1 LFGSF
6 CCAAFPDIPEKARH
20 APNYGPLPARQVST
34 HSDAN
39 SAAPISGTRRQFEAS
54 APADVARTDHF
65 APVSGSLKAG
75 GRHSEPSAA
84 SGALLTGAG
93 AQVKAA
99 RSDDRS
105 PAQFGLRMKNK
116 MRFSRSLA
124 SGRPGRYEEPFPVR
138 FDDEFV
144 ARLVQPRARQKRAI
158 LGSSVDNHDHHHDHH
173 HDDEPIDN
181 DCTILGV
188 KYQLGQVVGVA
199 SDQCQECRCAAQS
212 LWCSP
217 KCCFKPAPFEI
228 VPHLMTVFEETRNQP
243 SETAVQK
250 NPLHYIQSE

>member
-1 LFGSF
+1 MCLFGSF

-188 KYQLGQVVGVA
+188 KYQLGQVVGKDFFQLFI
-199 SDQCQECRCAAQS
+199 SFS
-212 LWCSP
+212 SIL
-217 KCCFKPAPFEI
+217 F
-228 VPHLMTVFEETRNQP
+228 N
-243 SETAVQK
+243 
-250 NPLHYIQSE
+250 